1 MLQSVKYKWAMAAG
15 VCLVIAGALAQSQPT
30 APKTVDQ
37 VFKNIQ
43 VLKGVPADQ
52 LNPTMGFIAA
62 SLGVGCDHCHIAGAF
77 DKDDKK
83 PKVVA
88 RQMMQMMFAINK
100 ENFEGKRVVT
110 CYSCHRGTQEPVAV
124 PVISEEEPK
133 QEKAAAALEITA
145 DQILDKYV
153 QAIGGTDAI
162 QKISSRVEKGKAT
175 TFGGHEFPVDVYQ
188 KGSDKRA
195 SYLHTPQG
203 DSVTLYDGQ
212 GGWMTM
218 PGRPSREM
226 SGSDLDSAKFDA
238 DLQFPLSVKRS
249 FAELKVSGTE
259 KVDGHDTYVVIGNRA
274 DLPPVNFYFD
284 QQTWL
289 LVRELRYSETPLGRF
304 PTQIDYADY
313 RASGGTKIPFQRSV
327 ARPGSKFVTHIEEVQ
342 NNVPIDDSKFSK
354 PAEPPLPTSH

>member
-1 MLQSVKYKWAMAAG
+1 
-15 VCLVIAGALAQSQPT
+15 
-30 APKTVDQ
+30 
-37 VFKNIQ
+37 
-43 VLKGVPADQ
+43 
-52 LNPTMGFIAA
+52 
-62 SLGVGCDHCHIAGAF
+62 
-77 DKDDKK
+77 
-83 PKVVA
+83 
-88 RQMMQMMFAINK
+88 
-100 ENFEGKRVVT
+100 
-110 CYSCHRGTQEPVAV
+110 
-124 PVISEEEPK
+124 
-133 QEKAAAALEITA
+133 
-145 DQILDKYV
+145 
-153 QAIGGTDAI
+153 
-162 QKISSRVEKGKAT
+162 
-175 TFGGHEFPVDVYQ
+175 
-188 KGSDKRA
+188 
-195 SYLHTPQG
+195 
-203 DSVTLYDGQ
+203 
-212 GGWMTM
+212 MTM